1 MSAFRSNVA
10 LAVGV
15 LILLTDSAALEAQ
28 MVVGTWVRT
37 PTKTAP
43 GTMTMKVE
51 PCCGSGYKLTYRF
64 DVGQQQTTL
73 MTVASP
79 FDGSEVPVMVDGKPT
94 GETRSIKRIDGHHAT
109 TVLRMN
115 GQPFATSQS
124 TLSADGK
131 TISVVNEVT
140 NAASGMP
147 TGQTTETWVKQ

>member
-1 MSAFRSNVA
+1 MSTFRTLATLGA
-10 LAVGV
+10 LA
-15 LILLTDSAALEAQ
+15 LLLTVSATLDAQ

-43 GTMTMKVE
+43 GKMTMTVE

-64 DVGQQQTTL
+64 VVGQQQTML
-73 MTVASP
+73 MTVSSP
-79 FDGSEVPVMVDGKPT
+79 FDGREVPVMVDGKPS
-94 GETRSIKRIDGHHAT
+94 GETMAIKRIDDHHAS

-115 GQPFATSQS
+115 GEPFGTSQS

-131 TISVVNEVT
+131 TISVVNDVT

-147 TGQTTETWVKQ
+147 AGKTTETWVKQ